1 MIFLKRFILSLL
13 LILTLIILN
22 KDKIVIP
29 KEALRIRVIASSNS
43 SDDQKIKVDVKNEL
57 EDEIYYLLKD
67 VKSIDKAR
75 VVINDNLGIID
86 NRINELLKK
95 NNYDIKYDLNFGYN
109 YFPKKEYK
117 GITYQDGMY
126 ESLVVT
132 LGEGKGDNWW
142 CVMFPPFCLIEAH
155 DNNTTN
161 IEYRWIIKDLI
172 NKYIK

>member
-29 KEALRIRVIASSNS
+29 KEAIRIRVIASSNS

>member
-1 MIFLKRFILSLL
+1 MKRFILSLL